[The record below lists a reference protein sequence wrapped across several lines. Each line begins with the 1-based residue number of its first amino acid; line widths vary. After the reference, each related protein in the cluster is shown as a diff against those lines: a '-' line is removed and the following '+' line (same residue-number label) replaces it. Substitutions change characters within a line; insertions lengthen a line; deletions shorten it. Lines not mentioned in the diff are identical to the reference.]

1 MCMSKSKVRKRLAL
15 DLLNN
20 EELNQKEVALRV
32 GVTIKTVSD
41 WVKRWEQLDSEK
53 RETIH
58 ALRKELKAM
67 TLDVRANI
75 NQIESLTNSIL
86 KLETEL
92 YLKRSFYI

>member
-1 MCMSKSKVRKRLAL
+1 MCRSKVRKRLAL

>member
-1 MCMSKSKVRKRLAL
+1 MCKSKVRKRLAL

-20 EELNQKEVALRV
+20 EELNQKEVALRL
-32 GVTIKTVSD
+32 GVSEKTIND
-41 WVKRWEQLDSEK
+41 YVKRWRQMDSEK
-53 RETIH
+53 RETIY

-67 TLDVRANI
+67 TLDVRLNI

>member
-1 MCMSKSKVRKRLAL
+1 MSKRIERKHAL

-20 EELNQKEVALRV
+20 ERLNQKEVALRI
-32 GVTIKTVSD
+32 GVSEKTIGE

-53 RETIH
+53 RETIY
-58 ALRKELKAM
+58 ALRKELKVM
-67 TLDVRANI
+67 TLDVKTNI

>member
-1 MCMSKSKVRKRLAL
+1 MSKNKVRKRLAL

>member
-1 MCMSKSKVRKRLAL
+1 MSKNKVRKRLAL

-75 NQIESLTNSIL
+75 NQIDSLTNSIL

-92 YLKRSFYI
+92 YLKPSFYI

>member
-1 MCMSKSKVRKRLAL
+1 MSKRIERKHAL

-20 EELNQKEVALRV
+20 EGLNQKEVALRV
-32 GVTIKTVSD
+32 GTCEKTIGE
-41 WVKRWEQLDSEK
+41 WVKRWEQMDSEK
-53 RETIH
+53 RETIY

-67 TLDVRANI
+67 TLDVRVNI